1 MKFLQG
7 KNIRIP
13 EDIQII
19 GFDDSMASKESN
31 PSLTTIHQEAN
42 LRQYRIILSA
52 DTVSE
57 VRQML
62 SQKRR

>member
-1 MKFLQG
+1 M
-7 KNIRIP
+7 
-13 EDIQII
+13 
-19 GFDDSMASKESN
+19 ESVILWGCAGYFALKYSARQRAGAEFM
-31 PSLTTIHQEAN
+31 PITKLE
-42 LRQYRIILSA
+42 LGQYRIILSA